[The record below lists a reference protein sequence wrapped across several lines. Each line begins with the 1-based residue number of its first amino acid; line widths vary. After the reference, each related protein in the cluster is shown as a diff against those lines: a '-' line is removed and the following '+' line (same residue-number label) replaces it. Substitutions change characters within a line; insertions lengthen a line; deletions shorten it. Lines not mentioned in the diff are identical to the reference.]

1 MTAKNAPKNA
11 PKTGAKAR
19 QKATACRSVVPQ
31 DVHEAAHV
39 LAEIG
44 RHKRH
49 IEASERLLND
59 RLTLMRQEH
68 DEAARPHQEA
78 IERLFEGLRIWAE
91 ANRARLC
98 ADGGKTARLATG
110 CVRWR
115 MTPPRVRLTRVA
127 DVLRA
132 LDAAG
137 LDRFIAV
144 KKDVNRQAILDDP
157 AAVADIPG
165 IEISQHE
172 EFIAEPNEDSIAVPK
187 TTAQS
192 AEVAS

>member
-1 MTAKNAPKNA
+1 MTAQAKPRKSAPK
-11 PKTGAKAR
+11 GR

-31 DVHEAAHV
+31 DVHEAAHF

-44 RHKRH
+44 RHERH
-49 IEASERLLND
+49 IKASERLLND
-59 RLTLMRQEH
+59 RLTLARQEH

-78 IERLFEGLRIWAE
+78 IESLFEGLRIWAE
-91 ANRARLC
+91 ANRQRLC

-115 MTPPRVRLTRVA
+115 MTPPKVKLTRVV

-144 KKDVNRQAILDDP
+144 KKDVNKQAILDDP

-172 EFIAEPNEDSIAVPK
+172 EFIAEPDEDEIAVPK
-187 TTAQS
+187 TKAQS
-192 AEVAS
+192 EGVSP